1 MSEREYVRKQERV
14 TAVQWNKPGDHPDV
28 AMAHGLWC
36 VPVGRGLARIWIE
49 PGDWIVSHED
59 GRTSALT
66 DKTFRREY
74 EPVPLAD
81 LGAQILA
88 LAELK
93 DGWLD
98 GEGKAYDP
106 AALARV
112 AAIAERLAA
121 IASGRV
127 YPSPDGKVV
136 LEWGGRPHDDSLEID
151 PATGRME
158 FHLFDHDTG
167 ATAMGVVAPEDD
179 A

>member
-1 MSEREYVRKQERV
+1 MSEREYVRKPERV
-14 TAVQWNKPGDHPDV
+14 KAVEWRKPGDHPAVEQVSD
-28 AMAHGLWC
+28 AWDHQHWYEIKGR
-36 VPVGRGLARIWIE
+36 PVK
-49 PGDWIVSHED
+49 PGDWILMRDD
-59 GRTSALT
+59 GAVCVM
-66 DKTFRREY
+66 DDIDFRHAY
-74 EPVPLAD
+74 SLAPPID
-81 LGAQILA
+81 VRSQVLA

-121 IASGRV
+121 IAAGRV

-158 FHLFDHDTG
+158 FHLFDLDTHK
-167 ATAMGVVAPEDD
+167 AIVGVVAPEED